1 MTASLI
7 GGPRTFGGEVDDEG
21 HRTYSIVH
29 LVKIAIGDGPAIA
42 MQCPGLPAVGSAWS
56 FGADSDS
63 WAFIYPTK
71 KCSIHQEKEGVPPTI
86 MRVEQKA
93 STKPLKR
100 CQDSSIEDPLAE
112 PQDISGTF
120 TKKTTEAAFDR
131 FNRMIVTSSHELIRG
146 PIVEFDDYSAEV
158 VIKQNVASLQLPL
171 VSSLIN
177 TLNNAT
183 LWGMTARHIKFS
195 GFNWSRVLYGTC
207 NYYYKREFTFEV
219 NAEGFDRSALDEGTK
234 VLNGHWAVPSATGTG
249 SGSSGGTAGSN
260 WILDPIDGAAPNRFN
275 PQHFIR
281 YKDLNG
287 ENARVILDGFG
298 QPLANDDNPV
308 RIGIE
313 KYNEGNFLLLGIPTS
328 L

>member
-29 LVKIAIGDGPAIA
+29 LVKVDIGDGPAVA
-42 MQCPGLPAVGSAWS
+42 MNCAGLPAVGSTWN
-56 FGADSDS
+56 FGNDTDS

-71 KCSIHQEKEGVPPTI
+71 KCTIHQEKEGVPPTV

-100 CQDSSIEDPLAE
+100 CQDTTIEDPLSE
-112 PQDISGTF
+112 PQEISGTF
-120 TKKTTEAAFDR
+120 VKKSVEAAFDR
-131 FNRMIVTSSHELIRG
+131 NNRMIVTSSHELIRG

-158 VIKQNVASLQLPL
+158 TIKQNVANLQLPL
-171 VSSLIN
+171 VSSLLN
-177 TLNNAT
+177 RLNNAT
-183 LWGMTARHIKFS
+183 LWGMTSRHIKFS

-219 NAEGFDRSALDEGTK
+219 NADGFDRSALDEGTK
-234 VLNGHWAVPSATGTG
+234 VLNGHWAVPSSGTG
-249 SGSSGGTAGSN
+249 SGSSGGTAGST
-260 WILDPIDGAAPNRFN
+260 WILDPIDGASPDRFN

-281 YKDLNG
+281 YKDRNG
-287 ENARVILDGFG
+287 ENARVILDGMG
-298 QPLANDDNPV
+298 QPLANDDAPV
-308 RIGIE
+308 SIPIE